1 MAASFNP
8 EAHGMQGTPHLEPHG
23 PRSAM
28 VARGFFNISLHGGP
42 APCRANPGG
51 AMEGFAPSK
60 EMLTRRLLLLA
71 RCPRH
76 GRKEEET
83 RKEGGTGRCW
93 TPRRRSSST
102 PSSPKPISFIHSC
115 LDDCRVIY
123 SRDHHVV
130 CAGENFTSESVGV
143 RPTSTAKGSQRV
155 SVEESIL
162 ASLGSFQQMWF
173 FKAKQ
178 VKIFSVLFCLP
189 CLIISGT

>member
-28 VARGFFNISLHGGP
+28 VARGFFNISRHGGP

-102 PSSPKPISFIHSC
+102 PSSPKISSQFRFGHSSNMTQIRGGACWIQIYMNEEHAMKSGNPVCNNRSSTRPIKFVIH
-115 LDDCRVIY
+115 D
-123 SRDHHVV
+123 
-130 CAGENFTSESVGV
+130 
-143 RPTSTAKGSQRV
+143 
-155 SVEESIL
+155 
-162 ASLGSFQQMWF
+162 
-173 FKAKQ
+173 
-178 VKIFSVLFCLP
+178 
-189 CLIISGT
+189 